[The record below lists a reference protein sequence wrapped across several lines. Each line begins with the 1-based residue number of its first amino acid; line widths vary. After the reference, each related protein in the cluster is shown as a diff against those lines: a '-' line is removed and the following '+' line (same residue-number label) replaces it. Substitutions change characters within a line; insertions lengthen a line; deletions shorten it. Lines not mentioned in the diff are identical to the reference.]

1 MIIYNCDF
9 SNKLKKIIRKSID
22 VGEKVFK
29 KERILSELS
38 YIVVETLG
46 NIYPELQNNIK
57 KVLYN
62 KIEYEYLYYYINKF
76 KIYFLAYLISYYII

>member
-1 MIIYNCDF
+1 MIIYNCNF
-9 SNKLKKIIRKSID
+9 SNKLRKIIRKSID
-22 VGEKVFK
+22 VSEKIFK
-29 KERILSELS
+29 KEKILSELS

-62 KIEYEYLYYYINKF
+62 KI
-76 KIYFLAYLISYYII
+76 